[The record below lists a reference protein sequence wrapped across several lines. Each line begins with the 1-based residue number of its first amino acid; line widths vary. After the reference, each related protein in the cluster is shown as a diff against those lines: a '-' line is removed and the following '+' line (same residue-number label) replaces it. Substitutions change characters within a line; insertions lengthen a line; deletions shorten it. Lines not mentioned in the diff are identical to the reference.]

1 MSETS
6 VKLFLA
12 TKMKCAVVSA
22 LISLAFVSQASAV
35 LRPLF
40 PAKPAP
46 PFNGEV
52 IIIGDDS
59 VTAIQIVRP
68 LESIAETQPQF
79 YLGLPRFSMM
89 IFECIAAA
97 ECRRFFFSTDDGD
110 NSIPSAT
117 ASLTVPSHDASH
129 TGDHGASFGFSANV
143 SRRMRANHDANP
155 KGSRDEA

>member
-22 LISLAFVSQASAV
+22 LISLAFVSQAFAV

-68 LESIAETQPQF
+68 LESIAETQPQLQPALLRLSAMISQ
-79 YLGLPRFSMM
+79 YRF
-89 IFECIAAA
+89 
-97 ECRRFFFSTDDGD
+97 TH
-110 NSIPSAT
+110 SI
-117 ASLTVPSHDASH
+117 VP
-129 TGDHGASFGFSANV
+129 
-143 SRRMRANHDANP
+143 
-155 KGSRDEA
+155 